1 MLKALSIK
9 NIAVIENVSID
20 FEKGFNILTGE
31 TGAGKSIIIDSL
43 NLLKGERAQKNIIRN
58 GESKARVD
66 GVFTLSSHDALE
78 IGEILG
84 LDAEDEILISREIS
98 QDGKGTVRINGMP
111 VTSAMLK
118 SVGERLITIHGQH
131 DNTSLLTKK
140 THIGFLD
147 SYGGEEISPVKDEY
161 LKVHREIKDIEDEI
175 EEISTNDKDA
185 EKRAELLKYQ
195 IEEINMSNLYVGE
208 DEELEEKKNILKNS
222 YKIAS
227 GISKAY
233 SSLYEAEDMGQSAYD
248 ALWTALKAIEPLTSI
263 DKALE
268 DAYTA
273 LSDASDVISENARF
287 LKKYSDS
294 VETTGGE
301 LDLIEGRLEDI
312 HTLKIKYGSTIELIL
327 KKRVEMEDELNAINS
342 SDARLNELRERLG
355 ELSLKREHLAKKLT
369 DLRKMHGTRLSN
381 EVTLSLSE
389 LCMPNVS
396 FDISFNPSPFKSD
409 GADDIE
415 FLICTNKGEGL
426 KPLAQIASGGELSR
440 IMLAI
445 RGVMQTGEDKGLMIF
460 DEIDTGV
467 SGAAAQ
473 KIGEKLWKIS
483 ANSQVI
489 CITHLP
495 QIAAMADSHYLIE
508 KHTDLERT
516 KATVSYLSGEERIR
530 EVARTLGG
538 AQITD
543 AALNNARELISLAE
557 KYKSHGGK

>member
-20 FEKGFNILTGE
+20 FERGFNILTGE

-66 GVFTLSSHDALE
+66 GVFTLSSDDALE

-111 VTSAMLK
+111 VTNAMLK

-131 DNTSLLTKK
+131 DNTSLLSKK

-147 SYGGEEISPVKDEY
+147 SYGGEEISSVKDEY
-161 LKVHREIKDIEDEI
+161 LKTHREIKDIEDEI
-175 EEISTNDKDA
+175 EEISLDEKDA

-248 ALWTALKAIEPLTSI
+248 ALWTAIKAIEPLTSL

-294 VETTGGE
+294 VEKTGGE

-312 HTLKIKYGSTIELIL
+312 HTLKIKYAQTIELIL
-327 KKRVEMEDELNAINS
+327 KKRDEMEDELNDINS
-342 SDARLNELRERLG
+342 SDARLNELRERLS

-369 DLRKMHGTRLSN
+369 DLRKMHGARLSN
-381 EVTLSLSE
+381 EITLSLSE

-409 GADDIE
+409 GADDVE

-426 KPLAQIASGGELSR
+426 KPLTQIASGGELSR

-473 KIGEKLWKIS
+473 KIGEKLWKTS

-516 KATVSYLSGEERIR
+516 RTTVTCLSGDERIR

-538 AQITD
+538 AEITD

-557 KYKSHGGK
+557 KYKFHGGR